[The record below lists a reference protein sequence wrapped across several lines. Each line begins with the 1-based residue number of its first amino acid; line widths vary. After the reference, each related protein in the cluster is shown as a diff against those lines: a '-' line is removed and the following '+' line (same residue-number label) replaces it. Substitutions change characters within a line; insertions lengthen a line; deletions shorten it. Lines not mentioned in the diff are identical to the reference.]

1 MRRFETI
8 RAKFIVLL
16 ASVIVVMLG
25 TNMLWQHYAS
35 EQSTERELLDQARA
49 LSSNMDAVWTF
60 MTRNQDL
67 INYDSA
73 GNYEFKGLQ
82 CSIAGRSIGALFS
95 RVTDYGTSYVALSP
109 RNDYDYPDEFEA
121 SGLTAFAQNAQAN
134 EYYGYDE
141 IDGHSYFRYLHRM
154 NMEETCLDC
163 HGEPAGELDMTG
175 YPREGLHEG
184 DLYGAISL
192 AIPVDAY
199 QQASRTSMMQ
209 TIALSALMIL
219 ACMAVIWLALS
230 RLVTQPIDRVRKGM
244 ERFEKGNR
252 DTRVVLEDTTREM
265 KLLTRGFNSMAD
277 ELQESHE
284 SLEMKVEERTSRLSE
299 ANEELAAQQAKL
311 EEANGRL
318 ADESQY
324 KSDFLAMMSHELK
337 TPLAASMAFSRIL
350 KERQGEPSDEDAQLW
365 AELEA
370 NNRSLLVLIESI
382 LQMAR
387 IEAGKE
393 TLNLELIDLVDVLG
407 PLQATIEPLASDKG
421 IVLEWDIADDMPLLF
436 ADGEKLRRVFENLT
450 SNALKFTESGGRIA
464 VRCQSLVAQSAIEFR
479 ITDTGIGISA
489 ADAARIFEKFTQA
502 DGSISRSYG
511 GSGLGLAMCKEL
523 VEMHGGTIAVES
535 EPGAGSTFTVRI
547 PANLQPPVEKG
558 E

>member
-1 MRRFETI
+1 
-8 RAKFIVLL
+8 
-16 ASVIVVMLG
+16 
-25 TNMLWQHYAS
+25 
-35 EQSTERELLDQARA
+35 
-49 LSSNMDAVWTF
+49 
-60 MTRNQDL
+60 
-67 INYDSA
+67 
-73 GNYEFKGLQ
+73 
-82 CSIAGRSIGALFS
+82 
-95 RVTDYGTSYVALSP
+95 
-109 RNDYDYPDEFEA
+109 
-121 SGLTAFAQNAQAN
+121 
-134 EYYGYDE
+134 
-141 IDGHSYFRYLHRM
+141 
-154 NMEETCLDC
+154 
-163 HGEPAGELDMTG
+163 
-175 YPREGLHEG
+175 
-184 DLYGAISL
+184 
-192 AIPVDAY
+192 
-199 QQASRTSMMQ
+199 
-209 TIALSALMIL
+209 
-219 ACMAVIWLALS
+219 
-230 RLVTQPIDRVRKGM
+230 
-244 ERFEKGNR
+244 
-252 DTRVVLEDTTREM
+252 
-265 KLLTRGFNSMAD
+265 MAD

-370 NNRSLLVLIESI
+370 NNRSLLALIEGI

-464 VRCQSLVAQSAIEFR
+464 VRCQSLAAQSAIEFR